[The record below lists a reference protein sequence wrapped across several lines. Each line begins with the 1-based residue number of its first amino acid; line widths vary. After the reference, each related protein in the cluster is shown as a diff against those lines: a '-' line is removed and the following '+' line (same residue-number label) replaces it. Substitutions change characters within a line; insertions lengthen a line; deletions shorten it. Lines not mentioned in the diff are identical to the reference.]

1 MPLASKFVVMG
12 VSGCGKSSVG
22 AAVAKE
28 LGISYIDGD
37 DLHPPENIAKMS
49 RGMPLTDADRAPWL
63 VRVGERLAAFEGP
76 VVIGC
81 SALKRAYRD
90 IVRDKAG
97 ESVCF
102 LHLEGSRETLSE
114 RMVKRPGHFMPVS
127 LLESQLA
134 TLEPPGLDETAIT
147 ADIDQPFDQLVDAL
161 VAKIREESS

>member
-1 MPLASKFVVMG
+1 MG

-28 LGISYIDGD
+28 LGMSYIDGD

-49 RGMPLTDADRAPWL
+49 RGVPLTDADRAPWL
-63 VRVGERLAAFEGP
+63 VRVGQRLAEIDGP
-76 VVIGC
+76 VIIGC

-90 IVRDKAG
+90 IIRERAG
-97 ESVCF
+97 EPACF

-114 RMVKRPGHFMPVS
+114 RMAKRSGHFMPAS

-134 TLEPPGLDETAIT
+134 TLEPPGPDERAIT

-161 VAKIREESS
+161 VARIREESS

>member
-1 MPLASKFVVMG
+1 MPVAGKFVVMG

-22 AAVAKE
+22 AAVAE
-28 LGISYIDGD
+28 RLGIGYIDGD

-49 RGMPLTDADRAPWL
+49 RGIPLTDADRTPWL
-63 VRVGERLAAFEGP
+63 VRVGQRLEEIEGP

-90 IVRDKAG
+90 IIRDNAG

-114 RMVKRPGHFMPVS
+114 RMAKRSGHFMPVS

-134 TLEPPGLDETAIT
+134 TLESPDLDEKAIT
-147 ADIDQPFDQLVDAL
+147 ADIDQPVDQLVETL
-161 VAKIREESS
+161 VAKVREGRS

>member
-1 MPLASKFVVMG
+1 MPLADKFVAMG

-28 LGISYIDGD
+28 LGITYIDGD

-49 RGMPLTDADRAPWL
+49 RGIPLTDADRAPWL
-63 VRVGERLAAFEGP
+63 VRVGQRLAAFDGP

-81 SALKRAYRD
+81 SALKRSYRD

-114 RMVKRPGHFMPVS
+114 RMAKRSGHFMPVS

-134 TLEPPGLDETAIT
+134 TLEPPGLGETAIT
-147 ADIDQPFDQLVDAL
+147 ADIDQPFDQLVDSL
-161 VAKIREESS
+161 VTKIREKYS